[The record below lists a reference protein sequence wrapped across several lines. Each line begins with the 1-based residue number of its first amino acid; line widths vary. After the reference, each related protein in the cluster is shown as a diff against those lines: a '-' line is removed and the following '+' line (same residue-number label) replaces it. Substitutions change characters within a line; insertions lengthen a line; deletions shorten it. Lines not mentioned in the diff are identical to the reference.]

1 MDKDRKF
8 NQRTGSSLMFVV
20 IAIAFVG
27 ILATIVLRLTMIN
40 VNIKSVDRKVKKNFY
55 NAEAVMDL
63 VDISVE
69 NLALESMNAAYV
81 EIMQNYTQTAMKTSN
96 QDAMQMKFAY
106 SYLNHLVQKL
116 SNNNASI
123 TANYKLTAG
132 AQYRTEVIYDA
143 YRTVLENVNK
153 EYKEITTSKYLP
165 FYPDEDH
172 EEKGMEL
179 YFDTSSNG
187 ERSLT
192 LKDIY
197 VKYVDSNGNSQEIT
211 TDITLIVPHLSFE
224 TGNIYPEFTKY
235 SIIGDD
241 EVTIPQGLNSSD
253 ISVTGS
259 VYAGVDGLNIKAG
272 KYAMSGSGT
281 RLITRSDVNVQQ
293 GATGT
298 FGSTAAPIQIWAE
311 NIRTSKLTG
320 GSTNNAK
327 LDIYAENYIHDDLS
341 LDAPYSEVA
350 FRAGK
355 YLGYSFNKHNSDE
368 TYAETNSQ
376 YSSAIL
382 INGKNSALYMGD
394 ALSSIL
400 LGGRAFI
407 SRHYDKGVTAG
418 VTKTDI
424 PLGQAISVKCDQ
436 NFYKV
441 ASDDLADGFTNP
453 MLLKDYNELIKNGK
467 GTTVIGASDKTPLN
481 SSKYRQMRSYLNKTE
496 PVTKYVYNISSS
508 DDTAALIYFYYNFR
522 SEEKADDYYTKYC
535 DQTEMLN
542 TIKNSNYLKLN
553 GGGDVSGLNI
563 KVSPSLAL
571 LTDSNAYSVNQNGE
585 MKDYGSTIS
594 DANMSN
600 FTSSSIMYA
609 SKYKSY
615 QLTLTDG
622 EWSNYSAEA
631 DEKGNAAFDLL
642 DKQSDTI
649 FEALMAK
656 DSSTGTYSFVQEAST
671 RTDAGFSNLKNSDDK
686 LKCKVVQVPLE
697 GGNRNAY
704 AIFVAQLNPSVVS
717 SSAVSVDDIFKYA
730 EAKADCKFSR
740 NDTSNNIVL
749 LVANCSLTVD
759 TNVRGVVI
767 SDTIVDFGS
776 GQWQLK
782 AEPEGLQ
789 AMISAQKKLEAN
801 TTFDKKFLTYFE
813 CFKSLNLGTSS
824 NDDESVDISL
834 YLKHENWRKNEDT
847 YVLPTK

>member
-132 AQYRTEVIYDA
+132 AQYRTEVIYGA

-165 FYPDEDH
+165 FYPDRDSK
-172 EEKGMEL
+172 EKGMEL
-179 YFDTSSNG
+179 KFDTSSNG

-298 FGSTAAPIQIWAE
+298 FGSTAAPVQIWAE

-320 GSTNNAK
+320 GSTNHAK

-368 TYAETNSQ
+368 IYAETNSQ

-481 SSKYRQMRSYLNKTE
+481 SSKYRQMRSYLDKKE

-656 DSSTGTYSFVQEAST
+656 ETSTGTYSFVQDAST
-671 RTDAGFSNLKNSDDK
+671 STDAG
-686 LKCKVVQVPLE
+686 V
-697 GGNRNAY
+697 
-704 AIFVAQLNPSVVS
+704 AILDPA
-717 SSAVSVDDIFKYA
+717 
-730 EAKADCKFSR
+730 
-740 NDTSNNIVL
+740 
-749 LVANCSLTVD
+749 
-759 TNVRGVVI
+759 TN
-767 SDTIVDFGS
+767 
-776 GQWQLK
+776 Q
-782 AEPEGLQ
+782 
-789 AMISAQKKLEAN
+789 
-801 TTFDKKFLTYFE
+801 
-813 CFKSLNLGTSS
+813 
-824 NDDESVDISL
+824 
-834 YLKHENWRKNEDT
+834 
-847 YVLPTK
+847 

>member
-1 MDKDRKF
+1 MEKDRKR
-8 NQRTGSSLMFVV
+8 NHRSGSSLMFVV

-55 NAEAVMDL
+55 SAEAVMDMI
-63 VDISVE
+63 DISVE

-81 EIMQNYTQTAMKTSN
+81 EIMQTYTQTAMKTTN
-96 QDAMQMKFAY
+96 QDAMQMRFAY
-106 SYLNHLVQKL
+106 LYLNHLVEKL
-116 SNNNASI
+116 SNNSASI
-123 TANYKLTAG
+123 TAKYELTAG
-132 AQYRTEVIYDA
+132 AKYKTKYISDSYES
-143 YRTVLENVNK
+143 VLTK
-153 EYKEITTSKYLP
+153 TGLSTSTYLSY
-165 FYPDEDH
+165 YPDGDS

-179 YFDTSSNG
+179 HFDTSSKG

-224 TGNIYPEFTKY
+224 SGNIYPEFTKY
-235 SIIGDD
+235 SIIGDNQ
-241 EVTIPQGLNSSD
+241 VTIPQGVNSSD
-253 ISVTGS
+253 ISITGS
-259 VYAGVDGLNIKAG
+259 VYAGADGLNLKAG
-272 KYAMSGSGT
+272 SFGMYGSGS

-311 NIRTSKLTG
+311 NIKTSKLTG
-320 GSTNNAK
+320 GTTSKANLN
-327 LDIYAENYIHDDLS
+327 IYAENYIHDDLS

-355 YLGYSFNKHNSDE
+355 YVGYSFNKHNSDE

-394 ALSSIL
+394 DLSSIL

-441 ASDDLADGFTNP
+441 AADDLSDGFTNP
-453 MLLKDYNELIKNGK
+453 MLLKDYNELITKSK
-467 GTTVIGASDKTPLN
+467 GTTVIGTSEKTPLN
-481 SSKYRQMRSYLNKTE
+481 SSKYRQMRSYLSKTE

-508 DDTAALIYFYYNFR
+508 DETSALVYFYYNFR
-522 SEEKADDYYTKYC
+522 SEEKADDYYTKFC
-535 DQTEMLN
+535 DKTDMLN
-542 TIKNSNYLKLN
+542 TIKSSSYLNFN
-553 GGGDVSGLNI
+553 GGGDVRGLNI

-571 LTDSNAYSVNQNGE
+571 LTDSNAYSVNQDGE

-656 DSSTGTYSFVQEAST
+656 DTSTGTYSFVQDAST
-671 RTDAGFSNLKNSDDK
+671 STDAGFAILDPANNK
-686 LKCKVVQVPLE
+686 LKCKVVQVPLD

-704 AIFVAQLNPSVVS
+704 AMFVAQLDPSVVS
-717 SSAVSVDDIFKYA
+717 SSAVSVNTIFNYA
-730 EAKADCKFSR
+730 EANSEFKR

-749 LVANCSLTVD
+749 LVANCSMTVD

-767 SDTIVDFGS
+767 SDTIVDFANGT
-776 GQWQLK
+776 WQLK
-782 AEPEGLQ
+782 AEPEGIQ
-789 AMISAQKKLEAN
+789 AMISAQKKRESTCALS
-801 TTFDKKFLTYFE
+801 DKFLTYFE

-834 YLKHENWRKNEDT
+834 YLKHENWTKNEDN
-847 YVLPTK
+847 YVKDVDKYKK